1 MSAATPS
8 PTVVPELS
16 TGRRPQNAIL
26 CRGVARP
33 DLIYNANDL
42 EKMGDRAWSIPEH
55 VPVFTTESAMKAFM
69 DPPAGSKRGRDDGD
83 ANLIPVVAHMGV
95 DGGAEIAEPD
105 GKFIFV
111 GISYGE
117 ASRARPTVRLSR
129 KLPIVRMLTLPPGL
143 DCNGRPHA
151 NGSKP
156 QKGARGR
163 KTRLVGQQCIR
174 IRSWNNPHF
183 NRRPDKR

>member
-1 MSAATPS
+1 MATPIKD
-8 PTVVPELS
+8 VPELS

-33 DLIYNANDL
+33 DLIFND
-42 EKMGDRAWSIPEH
+42 MSGMDDRAWSIPEH
-55 VPVFTTESAMKAFM
+55 VPVFTTEAAMAAFM

-83 ANLIPVVAHMGV
+83 ANLIPVVAHVGV
-95 DGGAEIAEPD
+95 DGGQTIQKTNFNGGDEL
-105 GKFIFV
+105 IFV

-117 ASRARPTVRLSR
+117 ASRTRPTVRLMR

-151 NGSKP
+151 NGPEPRKE
-156 QKGARGR
+156 RG
-163 KTRLVGQQCIR
+163 
-174 IRSWNNPHF
+174 P
-183 NRRPDKR
+183 